1 MINNKRIILKQ
12 VCKPNSVPAEPEA
25 RWAAVIPLAQELLP
39 GSSILPGCSTARA
52 TPPSLF
58 GLAPCGVCQACLLLS
73 NRCALT
79 APFHPYPERIA
90 ECGFSIVDCNLVVK
104 RRKNGLS
111 NINRQSTISN
121 PVGAVSFLLHFP
133 YSYRVPRVRGHTALR
148 SSDFPPA
155 QPVRIE
161 PATARP
167 APDTL

>member
-90 ECGFSIVDCNLVVK
+90 ECGFSIVACNLVVK

-111 NINRQSTISN
+111 IINRQSAIQSGRYLFCCTFRTLIES
-121 PVGAVSFLLHFP
+121 P
-133 YSYRVPRVRGHTALR
+133 ALR
-148 SSDFPPA
+148 GTLPCG
-155 QPVRIE
+155 VRTFL
-161 PATARP
+161 PLNP
-167 APDTL
+167 